1 MRQIKITLL
10 AMVLVAVVA
19 ACNFSGNKKK
29 EVVGPQPFP
38 YLPTATMGDPE
49 ANIINET
56 EHFWNRFFDTT
67 RVYSKDSLLVK
78 GVTVKSISDAFTQY
92 AMRLQIIPLKNVLKA
107 QSNLMALVE
116 ADQKRNPESNIYK
129 NFLEINADFL
139 FDVQSQFRSEDAYI
153 PVLESAIRN
162 CADSVQKE
170 TYLYDLSV
178 CSMNRIGAIANDFTY
193 ATNKGKKGTLHKIS
207 SEYTIIL
214 FSNPGC
220 NACEQII
227 RYMSDPQMKIIFAQT
242 KTTVLNIYPDE
253 DLAEWYEYMPI
264 YPEEWINGYNPNAE
278 IKIEKKF
285 SLRAI
290 PSLYLLDKEKKVI
303 YKDAEIEM
311 IMRYLAGKSSQ
322 SIR

>member
-1 MRQIKITLL
+1 MAVALITI
-10 AMVLVAVVA
+10 VA

-29 EVVGPQPFP
+29 EAIGPQQFP

-49 ANIINET
+49 SNMISET

-67 RVYSKDSLLVK
+67 RVYSKDTSLIK
-78 GVTVKSISDAFTQY
+78 GVTVKSISEAFTQY
-92 AMRLQIIPLKNVLKA
+92 ATRLQYIPVKSVFKA

-116 ADQKRNPESNIYK
+116 ADQKRNPGSDIYK
-129 NFLEINADFL
+129 NFLEINASFL
-139 FDVQSQFRSEDAYI
+139 FDVYSHLRNEEAYI

-162 CADSVQKE
+162 CVDSVQRE

-178 CSMNRIGAIANDFTY
+178 CSMNRLGTVAADFNY
-193 ATNKGKKGTLHKIS
+193 ATNKGKKGTLHKVS
-207 SEYTIIL
+207 SEHTIIL
-214 FSNPGC
+214 FNNPGC

-227 RYMSDPQMKIIFAQT
+227 KYMSEAQMKKIFGQT
-242 KTTVLNIYPDE
+242 NTTVLNIYPDE
-253 DLAEWYEYMPI
+253 DLAAWYEYMSI
-264 YPEEWINGYNPNAE
+264 YPEEWINGYNPNME
-278 IKIEKKF
+278 IKIEKKY

-303 YKDAEIEM
+303 YKDTEIKM
-311 IMRYLAGKSSQ
+311 IMQHLAGKSNQ